1 METIQQM
8 REVCQ
13 LRKLNAQ
20 GKMVLTGHWFNKLI
34 VRRFSIYITWLFVRA
49 GVSANA
55 TTLLGLLFA
64 LAGVV
69 LCIPHLLWLN
79 VIGFFLLMLDVVFD
93 CVDGEI
99 ARWTKKSSLKG
110 VFLDLTSHL
119 LCNAL
124 LSTICALHLYLL
136 HGQTMYV
143 ILAFVAYA
151 AAQYRRGLRV
161 IYDQIIRPQIPP
173 DARPRTNAA
182 GTGDSPSHNGSALR
196 RLKWSIARKLA
207 RLTDSMTI
215 RLVTF
220 FSIAVSY
227 AGITKPL
234 IVSAWFFAVF
244 GILWVVAD
252 IIFKFYYMVPQI
264 PHVKKV

>member
-1 METIQQM
+1 M

-13 LRKLNAQ
+13 LRTLSPEGQRVIA
-20 GKMVLTGHWFNKLI
+20 GHWLK
-34 VRRFSIYITWLFVRA
+34 RRFVRHFSLYITWLFVKI
-49 GVSANA
+49 GISAN
-55 TTLLGLLFA
+55 TTTFLTILFGLLGAA
-64 LAGVV
+64 LCV
-69 LCIPHLLWLN
+69 PHVLWLN
-79 VIGFFLLMLDVVFD
+79 VIGMLLLAFEFVFD

-110 VFLDLTSHL
+110 FFLDLVSHL

-124 LSTICALHLYLL
+124 LAAISGLHLYVWQ
-136 HGQTMYV
+136 GQSRYL
-143 ILAFVAYA
+143 ILAFAAYA

-182 GTGDSPSHNGSALR
+182 GTGGSVWM
-196 RLKWSIARKLA
+196 RLKWGAARKLA
-207 RLTDSMTI
+207 RLTDTVTI

-227 AGITKPL
+227 AGIPGPL
-234 IVSAWFFAVF
+234 VVCAWFFAVF

-252 IIFKFYYMVPQI
+252 SIFKFYYMVPQI